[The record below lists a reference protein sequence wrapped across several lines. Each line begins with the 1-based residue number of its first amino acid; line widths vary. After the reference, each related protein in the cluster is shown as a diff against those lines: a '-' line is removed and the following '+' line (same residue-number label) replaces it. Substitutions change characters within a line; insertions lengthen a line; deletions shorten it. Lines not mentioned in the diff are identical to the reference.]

1 MLNERYSRIRR
12 CRPHRNLDLGSSS
25 RETAFRCETAK
36 KNRLDELEEKY
47 YELTDRLDKEVL
59 TRRQAEAHSWTAGM
73 ALKQAIDFIRVVT
86 QWIENGA
93 KPPAPTPPDADK
105 LEASLP
111 PSHNK

>member
-1 MLNERYSRIRR
+1 MSDILGFAGVVLTTILTWAVARGKLR
-12 CRPHRNLDLGSSS
+12 LD
-25 RETAFRCETAK
+25 AKTAK

-59 TRRQAEAHSWTAGM
+59 TLRQAEAHSWTAGM

-111 PSHNK
+111 PSHKK